1 MNHNKNIPS
10 FNKYYLF
17 CIYRY
22 YTKMADPDHSR
33 SLNVRDTQL
42 TQQINQ
48 LLEQDPLVERRLL
61 YLSQAQH
68 FENLDDI
75 LNQQEPEEFYS
86 MYLE

>member
-1 MNHNKNIPS
+1 
-10 FNKYYLF
+10 
-17 CIYRY
+17 
-22 YTKMADPDHSR
+22 MADPDHSR
-33 SLNVRDTQL
+33 SPNVRDTQL

>member
-1 MNHNKNIPS
+1 
-10 FNKYYLF
+10 
-17 CIYRY
+17 
-22 YTKMADPDHSR
+22 MADPDHSR